1 MIGAEKH
8 RPASR
13 VARPLRAEPLGGA
26 ASQAPATLGRAT
38 CDVAMPLPGYTVIE
52 LLVVMLLFAIT
63 ITIMSQTYLT
73 FIRLYHKMGYATIV
87 QQDLRYFTEYTARL
101 VRNTPVDYSSPV
113 SAVASSL
120 TLRPSGGTATIIKLS
135 DYGDA
140 YCADDPDVRCLLV
153 STDGGVGWAPLTSKH
168 VNVDD
173 FKVFVWP
180 TISPFE
186 YDSGIGDYNSNR
198 QPFVTVYLKVTFMV
212 KNLNERVSNDVQ
224 TTISSRVYVR

>member
-8 RPASR
+8 LPAACPERSG
-13 VARPLRAEPLGGA
+13 AESNG
-26 ASQAPATLGRAT
+26 
-38 CDVAMPLPGYTVIE
+38 LPGYTVIE

-63 ITIMSQTYLT
+63 ITILSQTYLS
-73 FIRLYHKMGYATIV
+73 FIRLSHKMGYSSII

-101 VRNTPVDYSSPV
+101 VRNTPVDYSLPV
-113 SAVASSL
+113 SAVSSTL
-120 TLRPSGGTATIIKLS
+120 VLRPGGGTATIIRLS
-135 DYGDA
+135 DYGNT

-153 STDGGVGWAPLTSKH
+153 STDGGAGWAPLTSKH

-186 YDSGIGDYNSNR
+186 FDSGIGDYNSNR
-198 QPFVTVYLKVTFMV
+198 QPFVTVYLKVTFMT